1 MDRCLCRYV
10 WVYERDRQ
18 VQTRHRYMAASC
30 GELIRAILTS
40 AVLRKRSRDP
50 AQSSQ
55 KGRESLR
62 CRRHKL
68 WLSPRHCP
76 TRSLRVV
83 PAGRV
88 GPDQEP
94 QYASRL
100 AVELLKTERAVVIYS
115 PADKIVGVLH
125 ENLAVPVTAKFRIHP
140 NLERTIAYAKMMEAA
155 GAQILTCHGR
165 TREMKG
171 QLTGLA
177 DWEII
182 RKVKEAVNIPV
193 FANGNILYYE
203 DVERCLEATGCDGV
217 MTAEVRRLTL
227 LLARLSRTP
236 RVEEPL
242 DGQCN

>member
-1 MDRCLCRYV
+1 M
-10 WVYERDRQ
+10 
-18 VQTRHRYMAASC
+18 
-30 GELIRAILTS
+30 
-40 AVLRKRSRDP
+40 
-50 AQSSQ
+50 
-55 KGRESLR
+55 
-62 CRRHKL
+62 
-68 WLSPRHCP
+68 
-76 TRSLRVV
+76 
-83 PAGRV
+83 

-100 AVELLKTERAVVIYS
+100 AVELLKTNRAVVIYS

-217 MTAEVRRLTL
+217 MTAEVCRMTL
-227 LLARLSRTP
+227 SLARLPMTT
-236 RVEEPL
+236 RVEEVLDSRIIDPTGQPFQPL
-242 DGQCN
+242 HLPSAFPPTHASTRHSTRSAIPRHCRRPQNADRRQRHQVAPVPCAQAYPRRAAR